1 MEHLGVF
8 ISIGRIGAPRRGQSE
23 SVDKPGSVV
32 DDHSSATNVTVRLK
46 RPTRIRRGS
55 RHRIP
60 IWSCSERGLPSPRL
74 LPIARCALTAPFHPY
89 LRTGGFLSAALSV
102 SSRPQVLPGALTRW
116 SPDFPLPPCDSD
128 RLTDS
133 RARLAISTG
142 GGNPRFLGGAPVTT
156 DRDRGLTAQ

>member
-55 RHRIP
+55 RHKIP

-74 LPIARCALTAPFHPY
+74 LPAARCALTAPFHPY
-89 LRTGGFLSAALSV
+89 LQAGGFLSVALSV
-102 SSRPQVLPGALTRW
+102 GSHPPGVTWRSDPLEPGLSSALMEQR
-116 SPDFPLPPCDSD
+116 SSD
-128 RLTDS
+128 QLTVQ
-133 RARLAISTG
+133 AID
-142 GGNPRFLGGAPVTT
+142 NR
-156 DRDRGLTAQ
+156 

>member
-46 RPTRIRRGS
+46 RPTRIHRGS

-89 LRTGGFLSAALSV
+89 LRTGGLLSAALSV
-102 SSRPQVLPGALTRW
+102 GSRPPGVTWRSDPLEPGLSSVAMRQRSSDQLAGETKGITPLPQAQVSSRLVN
-116 SPDFPLPPCDSD
+116 SH
-128 RLTDS
+128 
-133 RARLAISTG
+133 
-142 GGNPRFLGGAPVTT
+142 
-156 DRDRGLTAQ
+156 

>member
-102 SSRPQVLPGALTRW
+102 SSRPPGVTWRSDPLEPGLSSAAVRQR
-116 SPDFPLPPCDSD
+116 SPDRLVREPSD
-128 RLTDS
+128 IQWRWQ
-133 RARLAISTG
+133 
-142 GGNPRFLGGAPVTT
+142 P
-156 DRDRGLTAQ
+156 

>member
-1 MEHLGVF
+1 MTWRKE
-8 ISIGRIGAPRRGQSE
+8 APRMGGINE

-46 RPTRIRRGS
+46 RPTRIHRGS

-89 LRTGGFLSAALSV
+89 LRTGGLLSAALSV
-102 SSRPQVLPGALTRW
+102 GSRPPGVTWRSDPLEPGLSSAAMRQRSSDQLAGETKGILPLPQAHVSSRLVK
-116 SPDFPLPPCDSD
+116 SH
-128 RLTDS
+128 
-133 RARLAISTG
+133 
-142 GGNPRFLGGAPVTT
+142 
-156 DRDRGLTAQ
+156 

>member
-23 SVDKPGSVV
+23 PVDKPGSVV

-102 SSRPQVLPGALTRW
+102 SSRPPGVTWRSDPLEPGLSSAAVRQR
-116 SPDFPLPPCDSD
+116 SPD
-128 RLTDS
+128 
-133 RARLAISTG
+133 RLARETSDIHWRWQ
-142 GGNPRFLGGAPVTT
+142 P
-156 DRDRGLTAQ
+156 